1 MTNKLL
7 TTAAQL
13 YSYRPRK
20 DKSLSITFITGE
32 KSPSEVMDIHSK
44 LDDFGYII
52 FKSEE
57 KLTKEEIEQL
67 DNLDTDLYDNPKT
80 QSQRIRGVIFRRHEH
95 DDEGYPEFKDFYKYK
110 TDQIIEFLKKGLPDR
125 E

>member
-1 MTNKLL
+1 MSDKLL
-7 TTAAQL
+7 TSCQL
-13 YSYRPRK
+13 YNYRPRK
-20 DKSLSITFITGE
+20 DKSLSITFITGD
-32 KSPSEVMDIHSK
+32 KSPAQVMEIHSM
-44 LDDFGYII
+44 LDAFGYLH

-95 DDEGYPEFKDFYKYK
+95 DDEGHPEFKDFYKYK

>member
-1 MTNKLL
+1 MSDKLL
-7 TTAAQL
+7 TSCQL
-13 YSYRPRK
+13 YNYRPRK
-20 DKSLSITFITGE
+20 DKSLSLTFITGE
-32 KSPSEVMDIHSK
+32 KSPAQVMEIHAK
-44 LDDFGYII
+44 LDDFGYLI

-67 DNLDTDLYDNPKT
+67 DNLDTDLYDKPKT

-95 DDEGYPEFKDFYKYK
+95 DDEGYGEFKDYYKYK

>member
-1 MTNKLL
+1 MSNKLL
-7 TTAAQL
+7 TSCQL
-13 YSYRPRK
+13 YNYRPRK

-32 KSPSEVMDIHSK
+32 KSPAQVMEIHSM
-44 LDDFGYII
+44 LDDFGYLV

-95 DDEGYPEFKDFYKYK
+95 DDEGHTEFRDFYKYK

>member
-1 MTNKLL
+1 MSNKLL
-7 TTAAQL
+7 TSGQL
-13 YSYRPRK
+13 SSYRPRR

-32 KSPSEVMDIHSK
+32 KSPGEVMDIHSM
-44 LDDFGYII
+44 LDDFGYLC

-67 DNLDTDLYDNPKT
+67 DKLDTDLYDNPKT
-80 QSQRIRGVIFRRHEH
+80 QSQRIRGVIFRRHEN
-95 DDEGYPEFKDFYKYK
+95 DDEGYPEFKNFYKYK
-110 TDQIIEFLKKGLPDR
+110 TDQIIEYLKKGLPDR